1 MNIAVIFAGGVGIR
15 MHTNGIP
22 KQFLEID
29 GIPILVHTVRKFQ
42 NSESIDR
49 IVIAMVASHIDY
61 TWQLVEKYKLDKVVR
76 VVAGGE
82 TGQLSIYNGLKAAE
96 EVSQGPDDIVLIHDG
111 VRPIIDDD
119 LIRRNI
125 ASVKQYG
132 SAISSVLCKETIITV
147 RDDDYVDTVTD
158 RSKTWMARA
167 PQSFYLKDIL
177 AAHEQCRSQGITNKI
192 DSCNMMRDAGKEV
205 HIVETSSTNIKVTN
219 PEDYYLA
226 EAIIQM
232 NTGEKERV

>member
-15 MHTNGIP
+15 MRTNGIP
-22 KQFLEID
+22 KQFLEIN
-29 GIPILVHTVRKFQ
+29 GVPILVHTVRKFQ
-42 NSESIDR
+42 ESPSIDK

-61 TWQLVEKYKLDKVVR
+61 TWQLVDKYHLDKVVK

-96 EVSQGPDDIVLIHDG
+96 EVGESPEDIVLIHDG

-119 LIRRNI
+119 LIRKNVE
-125 ASVKQYG
+125 SVRQYG

-147 RDDDYVDTVTD
+147 RDDDFVDTVTD

-177 AAHEQCRSQGITNKI
+177 AAHEECRSQGIINKI
-192 DSCNMMRDAGKEV
+192 DSCNMMRDCGREV

-232 NTGEKERV
+232 STGEKERV

>member
-1 MNIAVIFAGGVGIR
+1 

-29 GIPILVHTVRKFQ
+29 GVPILVHTIKKFQ
-42 NSESIDR
+42 DSSAVDR
-49 IVIAMVASHIDY
+49 IVVAMVASHIDH
-61 TWQLVEKYKLDKVVR
+61 TWQLVEKYHLDKVVR

-96 EVSQGPDDIVLIHDG
+96 EISEGDDDIVLIHDG

-125 ASVKQYG
+125 ASVREYG

-147 RDDDYVDTVTD
+147 NENSFVETVTD

-177 AAHEQCRSQGITNKI
+177 AAHEQCRRQGIINKI
-192 DSCNMMRDAGKEV
+192 DSCNMMKDCGVEV

-232 NTGEKERV
+232 NSGEKERV

>member
-15 MHTNGIP
+15 MRTNGIP
-22 KQFLEID
+22 KQFLEIN
-29 GIPILVHTVRKFQ
+29 GTPILVHTVRKFQ
-42 NSESIDR
+42 DCSSIDK

-61 TWQLVEKYKLDKVVR
+61 TWQLIEKYHLDKVVK

-96 EVSQGPDDIVLIHDG
+96 EVSESEDDIVLIHDG
-111 VRPIIDDD
+111 VRPIIDED
-119 LIRRNI
+119 LINRNI
-125 ASVKQYG
+125 ASVKEYG
-132 SAISSVLCKETIITV
+132 SAISSVLCKETIITINEN
-147 RDDDYVDTVTD
+147 DFVDTVTD

-177 AAHEQCRSQGITNKI
+177 EAHETCRRQGIINKI
-192 DSCNMMRDAGKEV
+192 DSCNMMKDCGREV

-219 PEDYYLA
+219 PEDYYLC
-226 EAIIQM
+226 EAIILM
-232 NTGEKERV
+232 NSGEKERV